1 VTIKAYFITNTGKTR
16 GHNED
21 SIMLDD
27 LIISETSMNVPGCRE
42 SGERGLFIVADG
54 MGGHAK
60 GEVASRAVL
69 NEFRERSG
77 EMASHEDILKI
88 IRGAKYK
95 LNEMAR
101 ADEKALGLGTT
112 VAGILLM
119 GKNATIFN
127 CGDSRVYRL
136 NGPCLERISKDHSM
150 VQELVDIGMLAE
162 EDIRYYPL
170 QNIITSAIIG
180 DLEDD
185 LPSVYIRDI
194 EIRGEQSFLLCTDG
208 LWESMDKKNMEECFS
223 SGEPEAAV
231 NCLFSKT
238 MHTLAKDNVSI
249 IVLEATF

>member
-1 VTIKAYFITNTGKTR
+1 
-16 GHNED
+16 
-21 SIMLDD
+21 MLDD
-27 LIISETSMNVPGCRE
+27 LIISETSMDLPGLRE

-77 EMASHEDILKI
+77 EVTGHEEILKI
-88 IRGAKYK
+88 IRGAKDK

-112 VAGILLM
+112 VAGILLV
-119 GKNATIFN
+119 GKDATIFN

-136 NGPCLERISKDHSM
+136 NGPRLERISKDHSM
-150 VQELVDIGMLAE
+150 VQGLADIGVLAE
-162 EDIRYYPL
+162 KDIRSHPL
-170 QNIITSAIIG
+170 RNIITSAIIG
-180 DLEDD
+180 DLEDA
-185 LPSVYIRDI
+185 LPSVYIKDI

-208 LWESMDKKNMEECFS
+208 LWESMDKKNIEECFS

-238 MHTLAKDNVSI
+238 MHTPAKDNVSI
-249 IVLEATF
+249 IVLKVKEKVIGAVEGGVSEE